1 MATPKTSTTV
11 AEQAHRLDR
20 IESKIDKLSETVVSM
35 ARVEEKILALE
46 NDKKFLME
54 KIIAFDKYLRN
65 VEKKTDETASSL
77 SVITRIFWIA
87 ITTIITSVIAMYFTK

>member
-11 AEQAHRLDR
+11 AEQSHRLDR

>member
-1 MATPKTSTTV
+1 MATSKTSTTV
-11 AEQAHRLDR
+11 AEQANRLDR

-46 NDKKFLME
+46 NDKKVLME